1 MGRGAFLR
9 PSVQRQLFFPL
20 GRIIVVVHLTPF
32 SVVDYRVD
40 ESLKAHLTRKL
51 EEAHAETRRRG
62 GDENDADGK
71 LERVNPKG

>member
-1 MGRGAFLR
+1 M
-9 PSVQRQLFFPL
+9 
-20 GRIIVVVHLTPF
+20 
-32 SVVDYRVD
+32 DYRVD